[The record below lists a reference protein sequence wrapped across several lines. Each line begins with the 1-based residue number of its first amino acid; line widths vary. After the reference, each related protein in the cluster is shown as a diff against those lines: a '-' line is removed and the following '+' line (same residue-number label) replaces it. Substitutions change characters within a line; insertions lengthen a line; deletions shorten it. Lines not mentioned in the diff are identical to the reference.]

1 MSTRLVDLHQC
12 QFDPGR
18 RKRRLQTGT
27 TGAAHPGQT
36 ERERPPEKSISS
48 HSNFRI
54 EMRFLG
60 GLTDSQKMIFETAA
74 NRWSEIIVGDLQS
87 IRLPTG
93 EIVDDLL
100 IDAQGVNID
109 GIGGVLGRAGPQIV
123 RDNALPAKGIMEFDT
138 ADLQNMESEGS
149 LLNVII
155 HEMGHVI
162 GIGTIWDDK
171 GLLVGCPTANP
182 IFLGARAKA
191 EFGVLTSGDA
201 APVPVA
207 NTGGPGTRC
216 GHWRESVFGHELM
229 TGFLNS
235 GSNPVSKMT
244 IASLEDLGYEVNYAA
259 ADPYSLPSSLE
270 LALMG
275 IGADGH
281 RRYCQMCGGGAKPIE
296 PVVLPKESYVD

>member
-1 MSTRLVDLHQC
+1 M
-12 QFDPGR
+12 
-18 RKRRLQTGT
+18 
-27 TGAAHPGQT
+27 GQPVC
-36 ERERPPEKSISS
+36 PPEGPIPPQ
-48 HSNFRI
+48 SNFKI
-54 EMRFLG
+54 EVRFLG
-60 GLTDSQKMIFETAA
+60 GLTQSQMEIFEAAA
-74 NRWSEIIVGDLQS
+74 NRWSEIITGDLQS
-87 IRLPTG
+87 VQLPTG
-93 EIVDDLL
+93 EVVDDLL

-109 GIGGVLGRAGPQIV
+109 GVGGVLGRAGPQFI

-138 ADLQNMESEGS
+138 ADLQSMESDGS

-162 GIGTIWDDK
+162 GIGTIWDEK

-182 IFLGARAKA
+182 IFLGAKARA
-191 EFGVLTSGDA
+191 EFAALTNGDA

-229 TGFLNS
+229 TGFLNN
-235 GSNPVSKMT
+235 GANPVSRMT

-259 ADPYSLPSSLE
+259 ADAYTLPSSLE

-281 RRYCQMCGGGAKPIE
+281 RRFCQACGGGAKPIQ
-296 PVVLPKESYVD
+296 PIVLPKEAYVG